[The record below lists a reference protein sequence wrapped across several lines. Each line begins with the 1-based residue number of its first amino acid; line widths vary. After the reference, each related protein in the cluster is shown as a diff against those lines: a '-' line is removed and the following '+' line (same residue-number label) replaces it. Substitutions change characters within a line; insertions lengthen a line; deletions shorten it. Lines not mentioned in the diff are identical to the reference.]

1 MSIGIVRLLSANLLA
16 FFCICIA
23 GCSEWFMDDPVRH
36 NSPPSVFPS
45 SMKDV
50 ISAESSREYEKL
62 CIRTEYYFCPG
73 VSGPLMRIK
82 ITKDVCKDPPVI
94 LSMSECEEY
103 LECNPHVHVIGESDC
118 ITELGYPGVYVS
130 YCIKGFIQDGPCEGT
145 YLDDLKDVYDNVAS
159 PPGENLDDEIYDPGP
174 SDNESTCM
182 KQDTDIL
189 FILDLSASMIPEI
202 QAVFNFVEEFSS
214 QYEDVKHIKW
224 ALVVGPKNAGQ
235 KPGNHNFLY
244 LASDLSSSDMFQY
257 AMSQVLQYQ
266 MIGQYE
272 MLYDALYLSI
282 RNLSSFLPYQW
293 EELLWPVWVGNVIDE
308 SVPPLDEFYIQWRE
322 KSKRVIIV
330 FTDEPGQSFLMP
342 SSKVGKTYNTND
354 TITQEKLAMM
364 LSSIDDIRL
373 YTFTDLANAKPMSSW
388 SSLSSLTSGASFEIT
403 GDQSITL
410 KQLGEIF
417 EGEIC
422 Y

>member
-1 MSIGIVRLLSANLLA
+1 
-16 FFCICIA
+16 
-23 GCSEWFMDDPVRH
+23 
-36 NSPPSVFPS
+36 
-45 SMKDV
+45 
-50 ISAESSREYEKL
+50 
-62 CIRTEYYFCPG
+62 
-73 VSGPLMRIK
+73 
-82 ITKDVCKDPPVI
+82 
-94 LSMSECEEY
+94 
-103 LECNPHVHVIGESDC
+103 
-118 ITELGYPGVYVS
+118 
-130 YCIKGFIQDGPCEGT
+130 
-145 YLDDLKDVYDNVAS
+145 
-159 PPGENLDDEIYDPGP
+159 
-174 SDNESTCM
+174 
-182 KQDTDIL
+182 
-189 FILDLSASMIPEI
+189 
-202 QAVFNFVEEFSS
+202 
-214 QYEDVKHIKW
+214 
-224 ALVVGPKNAGQ
+224 
-235 KPGNHNFLY
+235 
-244 LASDLSSSDMFQY
+244 MFQY

-293 EELLWPVWVGNVIDE
+293 EELLWPVWVGNGIDE

-373 YTFTDLANAKPMSSW
+373 YTFTDLANTKPISSW

-417 EGEIC
+417 EDEIC